1 MMKLSVSTWLGL
13 GIITIVLLCSCASEN
28 KSTTSNGF
36 TTTAGRLLDANG
48 QPFIIRGVN
57 VPHAWFEE
65 PSYEALRAIAAHDV
79 NCVRIVWEA
88 TLPPAK
94 LERIIQRCVNLK
106 MIPMLELH
114 DATGDTSAMKLLSLA
129 RYFTS
134 AEMLQMLKKYERYVL
149 VNIANEW
156 GDHSVTGIFWSEA
169 YQKCVS
175 LMREA
180 GYTSTIVI
188 DAPGWGQNIQPII
201 DYGQQLVE
209 FDSQHNLLFSIH
221 MYGSWNDEN
230 VIERKL
236 NEVSAADLPLV
247 VGEFGYCFN
256 SGDNNLGCKVNHRE
270 IMQCCEDL
278 DMGYLAWSWT
288 GNNAENRW
296 LDLVEYTD
304 WKTLT
309 WWGKEV
315 FYSPHGISNTAVK
328 ASVFT
333 EE

>member
-1 MMKLSVSTWLGL
+1 MMKLSVSIWMGVSML
-13 GIITIVLLCSCASEN
+13 TIALLCGCASEN
-28 KSTTSNGF
+28 KSIRSHGF
-36 TTTAGRLLDANG
+36 TTAAGRLLDANG

-65 PSYEALRAIAAHDV
+65 PSYEALSTIAAHDV
-79 NCVRIVWEA
+79 NCVRIVWE
-88 TLPPAK
+88 TSLPPAK
-94 LERIIQRCVNLK
+94 LERIIQRCGDLK
-106 MIPMLELH
+106 MIPILELH

-134 AEMLQMLKKYERYVL
+134 ADMMQMLKKYKRYVM

-156 GDHSVTGIFWSEA
+156 GDHSVTGAVWSEA
-169 YQKCVS
+169 YRPCIS
-175 LMREA
+175 FLREA

-209 FDSQHNLLFSIH
+209 LDPQHNLLFSIH
-221 MYGSWNDEN
+221 MYGSWNDEQ
-230 VIERKL
+230 VIEQKL
-236 NEVSAADLPLV
+236 KEVSAAELPLI

-256 SGDNNLGCKVNHRE
+256 NGDNNLGCMVNHRQ

-278 DMGYLAWSWT
+278 GMGYLAWSWT
-288 GNNAENRW
+288 GNNAENKW

-304 WKTLT
+304 WETLT

-315 FYSPHGISNTAVK
+315 FDSPHGIRSTAQQ
-328 ASVFT
+328 ASVFK
-333 EE
+333 